1 MKKQSVEQAIGNG
14 FIWEQTNVSLNL
26 RNLCTDLA
34 NMFGDTIINQTFTV
48 LGNKN
53 VSIRIEIEESDD

>member
-14 FIWEQTNVSLNL
+14 FIWEQPNVSLNL
-26 RNLCTDLA
+26 KNLCTDLA
-34 NMFGDTIINQTFTV
+34 NMFGDTTINQTFTV

-53 VSIRIEIEESDD
+53 VSVRIEIEERDD